1 MVASVLPVLASPGPI
16 HYLPIVTTV
25 LSVAFGWVLA
35 RRYRERGGLHLLWW
49 AIGVAAY
56 GAGTALE
63 SAITL
68 FGNSVALNKGWYI
81 AGALF
86 GGYPLAQG
94 SVYLHLRR
102 RAAHALTA
110 ATLPLLLGTAV
121 LVALSPVVLAAL
133 EPHRPS
139 GAILGWSWIRLITP
153 FINLYA
159 VVFLIGGALLSA
171 ARFARRRGADDRH
184 RATGNTLIAAG
195 AILPGIG
202 GGMAKAGV
210 VEALYV
216 GELAGLVLI
225 WLGFYLCTSV
235 AARAA
240 SQRVHAPEST
250 TPAGGAADLPQPT
263 R

>member
-1 MVASVLPVLASPGPI
+1 MAVSPSAI
-16 HYLPIVTTV
+16 HYLPILTTALAAVFTAV
-25 LSVAFGWVLA
+25 LV

-56 GAGTALE
+56 GTGTALE

-68 FGNSVALNKGWYI
+68 FGNTVALTKTWYV

-102 RAAHALTA
+102 RTAHWLTA
-110 ATLPLLLGTAV
+110 ITLPV
-121 LVALSPVVLAAL
+121 LIGAAALVFLSPVVPGVL
-133 EPHRPS
+133 ESHRPS
-139 GAILGWSWIRLITP
+139 GAILGWGWVRLITP

-159 VVFLIGGALLSA
+159 VIFLIGGAVLSA
-171 ARFARRRGADDRH
+171 VRFARGRAAEDRP
-184 RATGNTLIAAG
+184 RFLGNALIALG

-216 GELAGLVLI
+216 GELVGLVLI
-225 WLGFYLCTSV
+225 WVGYFYCTTIARRIASRADCSTAEGV
-235 AARAA
+235 AALR
-240 SQRVHAPEST
+240 
-250 TPAGGAADLPQPT
+250 PA